1 MRVAFEVSKS
11 GSDLAASPSHVASS
25 CSPGEVHGTLSGAN
39 VVGSAGDRGA
49 SGKVTF
55 VIIKSG
61 ADLNIRYQVT
71 VSQLSTSEKPT
82 SASLHVAAATA
93 NGLSILNLN
102 SSTWIPAGTADKAW
116 GNVGKL
122 FGRGKGRGKGKG
134 KGKGT
139 GTGTGGGN
147 GFALQGVFKQA
158 SKKRIPTGESLKL
171 LFSMIMRMPSSFY
184 VLVTTPAFPKG
195 ALRAQLE
202 ASLFTKLAGC
212 SRGFGC

>member
-1 MRVAFEVSKS
+1 MSRRLVRQ
-11 GSDLAASPSHVASS
+11 G
-25 CSPGEVHGTLSGAN
+25 
-39 VVGSAGDRGA
+39 R
-49 SGKVTF
+49 
-55 VIIKSG
+55 SG

-122 FGRGKGRGKGKG
+122 FGRGKGKGKG
-134 KGKGT
+134 KGKASSLT
-139 GTGTGGGN
+139 RLCLPPPSLSHPLPN
-147 GFALQGVFKQA
+147 NALSITFSVA
-158 SKKRIPTGESLKL
+158 
-171 LFSMIMRMPSSFY
+171 LFSDIPSRPPSTSCSPSLLPLDMSARCPRPSTCSSPHPHSPKGLSEPSSERDSHISLPSLRFPVLSIPPSPPPGQMPSSFY

-195 ALRAQLE
+195 AL
-202 ASLFTKLAGC
+202 
-212 SRGFGC
+212 

>member
-1 MRVAFEVSKS
+1 MVPVHFR
-11 GSDLAASPSHVASS
+11 
-25 CSPGEVHGTLSGAN
+25 EVHGTLSGAN
-39 VVGSAGDRGA
+39 VVGSVGDRGA

-71 VSQLSTSEKPT
+71 VSQLSTPEKPT
-82 SASLHVAAATA
+82 SASLHVAAATK
-93 NGLSILNLN
+93 NGLSILDLN

-116 GNVGKL
+116 GNMGKL
-122 FGRGKGRGKGKG
+122 FGRGKGRGNGKGKG
-134 KGKGT
+134 KGKT
-139 GTGTGGGN
+139 GAGAGN

-195 ALRAQLE
+195 ALTAQLE